1 MFFDQICYPCYNQ
14 DVCVREGRGM
24 KTFVY
29 SCVIALGLSFAG
41 YFSAEKISSSKQL
54 IEVKGL
60 SERIVKSDLC
70 VITISVEDLG
80 ETIELTQKQ
89 LQKSVDII
97 LADLKKLNLSEK
109 DIVITS
115 RTYDRT
121 VEEYNDGQK
130 VNVRKFEIAKSL
142 KISTSNIDTP
152 KEIENMLS
160 GWLSKN
166 ILVHCNYEYKLSD
179 FNKLKK
185 DMMKEAA
192 QNARDCAKSFVE
204 AIDEELGEL
213 VYLNQGVISIS
224 ASDEAESNSW
234 YNKNESTEKK
244 LRLVVRAGFK
254 KKQRVVGN

>member
-1 MFFDQICYPCYNQ
+1 MLQSEQY
-14 DVCVREGRGM
+14 VSEGREM

-29 SCVIALGLSFAG
+29 SCVIALGLSFVG

-60 SERIVKSDLC
+60 SERVVKSDIC
-70 VITISVEDLG
+70 VITIDVENLG
-80 ETIELTQKQ
+80 ETIELAQNQ
-89 LQKSVDII
+89 LQKSIDII
-97 LADLKKLNLSEK
+97 LSDLKKLNLNEN

-121 VEEYNDGQK
+121 VEEYKKGQK
-130 VNVRKFEIAKSL
+130 VNVRKFEITKSL

-152 KEIENMLS
+152 KEVENMLS
-160 GWLSKN
+160 GWLAKN
-166 ILVHCNYEYKLSD
+166 ILVRCNYEYKLSD
-179 FNKLKK
+179 FNELKK

-192 QNARDCAKSFVE
+192 QNARDCARSFVA
-204 AIDEELGEL
+204 AIDEDLGEL

-224 ASDEAESNSW
+224 ASDASEGSNSW
-234 YNKNESTEKK
+234 YDEVRSAEKK
-244 LRLVVRAGFK
+244 LRLVVKAGFK